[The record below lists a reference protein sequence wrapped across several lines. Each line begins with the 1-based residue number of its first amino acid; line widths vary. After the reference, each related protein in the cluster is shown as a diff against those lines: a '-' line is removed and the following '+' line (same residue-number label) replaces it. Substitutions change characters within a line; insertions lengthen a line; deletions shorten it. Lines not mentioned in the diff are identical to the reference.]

1 MTTIAYRSGVLAA
14 DSLATRGQ
22 WKLPG
27 ATAKL
32 FRMKD
37 GGMAGVTGDYAP
49 AVRYVEWLNSGQDTD
64 EPTLGDA
71 TIIRI
76 LPDLTCTVYEAG
88 GAYIEDVSTFCAWG
102 SGMPCALA
110 ALHMGASAAKAVS
123 VAAVVD
129 TSTGGEVVTMKCEV

>member
-1 MTTIAYRSGVLAA
+1 MTTIAFRAGILAS
-14 DSLATRGQ
+14 DSLATRGP

-27 ATAKL
+27 NTEKL

-49 AVRYVEWLNSGQDTD
+49 AVRYIEWLNSDQTTE
-64 EPTLGDA
+64 EPSLGDA

-76 LPDLTCTVYEAG
+76 LPDQTCLVYEVG
-88 GAYIEDVSTFCAWG
+88 GCYIEDVTTFCAWG

-110 ALHMGASAAKAVS
+110 ALHMGASAAKAVA

-129 TSTGGEVVTMKCEV
+129 TTSGGDVITMTCE

>member
-1 MTTIAYRSGVLAA
+1 VTTIVYRSGVLAA

-27 ATAKL
+27 VTAKL

-49 AVRYVEWLNSGQDTD
+49 AVRY
-64 EPTLGDA
+64 
-71 TIIRI
+71 
-76 LPDLTCTVYEAG
+76 AG
-88 GAYIEDVSTFCAWG
+88 GAYTEDVSTFCAWG

-129 TSTGGEVVTMKCEV
+129 TSTGGNVITMKCEI